1 MFMSARAILSSKGQL
16 VIPKILRT
24 KLGLHSGSE
33 LLINI
38 KNNDSLEIFSV
49 KKSITSFF
57 GMGKS
62 KSQEKPMSI
71 EDIDDAISKAIAEN
85 DRS

>member
-1 MFMSARAILSSKGQL
+1 MSARAVLSSKGQL
-16 VIPKILRT
+16 VIPKTLRT

-33 LLINI
+33 LLINV

-71 EDIDDAISKAIAEN
+71 EDIDDAIGKVIAEN

>member
-1 MFMSARAILSSKGQL
+1 MSARAILSSKGQL
-16 VIPKILRT
+16 VIPKTLRT

-49 KKSITSFF
+49 KKNITSFF

>member
-1 MFMSARAILSSKGQL
+1 MSARAILSSKGQL
-16 VIPKILRT
+16 VIPKTLRT

-62 KSQEKPMSI
+62 KSQEESMSI